1 MRKKVPM
8 QKDKKEFRRTA
19 VNTKKINVNPTIMRG
34 GIRL

>member
-1 MRKKVPM
+1 MRKKEPVA
-8 QKDKKEFRRTA
+8 KDKKEFRRTA